1 MSVDVR
7 TASTVASRPPPPPKA
22 APEPEAGPDRRRL
35 YAGMAVLIG
44 WVLLHFLLKG
54 QDTLSLARS
63 DLTGPQEW
71 LNKIDDRL
79 QGSWVLGVTGAV
91 SDALNSVLTFLQE
104 LLSQPAFPRPVPEI
118 GWLGVL
124 AVATWLTLALAGWKY
139 ALLTAAA
146 FASFGLLGYWEDSLD
161 LLIVT
166 MVSVVICLLIGIP
179 LGIWMARSQL
189 ATSLLT
195 PVLDV
200 MQTMPSFVY
209 LLPMSLLFG
218 IGTAAAVI
226 ATLIY
231 AVPPVIRIT
240 AYGIRSVSPAT
251 MEATTS
257 MGSSRGQLLSKVQLP
272 MAKRTIIVGVNQTT
286 MAALSMATIAAFID
300 GPGLGQ
306 VVVVALQSLDVGTA
320 FVGGLCIVI
329 MAVMLDRVTTAA
341 AERSE
346 VQLRGGPSDTRRHW
360 IVLGVAGALALVALY
375 LSRIYT
381 WAAQFPESPDLGTP
395 LANAVQ
401 DASDFVT
408 TNWYDATKA
417 IANLVTYG
425 LINPLEALLAETP
438 WYVVGLVIV
447 AISALTGGLRSA
459 ATSTVCAGIILA
471 TGLWND
477 AMVTLATTLVAA
489 AVVMVLALVFGV
501 LIARSRGAN
510 AVIRPILDAAQVM
523 PPFVYL
529 VPALGLFLATRFT
542 AIVAAVIYAVP
553 VAIKLVADGIA
564 SVSPTTVEAAES
576 AGSST
581 SQVITKV
588 QIPMARSAIG
598 LAANQ
603 GLLYVFAMVVI
614 GGLVGAGG
622 LGYLV
627 VAGFSQ
633 DQLFG
638 KGLAA
643 GIAIVALAVMMD
655 RMTQHAN
662 ARGTRR

>member
-7 TASTVASRPPPPPKA
+7 TASAVSTGPDIPSSTPPE
-22 APEPEAGPDRRRL
+22 APAGPDRRRL
-35 YAGMAVLIG
+35 YALGAVLLG
-44 WVLLHFLLKG
+44 WVVLHFTMSG
-54 QDTLSLARS
+54 QDTLSLARAEM
-63 DLTGPQEW
+63 TGFQAW
-71 LNKIDDRL
+71 LNELDDRL
-79 QGSWVLGVTGAV
+79 QGSWVLSLTNAV
-91 SDALNSVLTFLQE
+91 SDALNSGLNFAQDLV
-104 LLSQPAFPRPVPEI
+104 SQPAFPRPVPHI

-124 AVATWLTLALAGWKY
+124 AVATWVTFALAGWKY

-146 FASFGLLGYWEDSLD
+146 FASFGVLGYWEDSLD

-166 MVSVVICLLIGIP
+166 FVSVVICLLIGIP
-179 LGIWMARSQL
+179 IGIWMARSKA
-189 ATSLLT
+189 ATAAIT

-209 LLPMSLLFG
+209 LLPMTLLFG

-240 AYGIRSVSPAT
+240 AYGIRSVSVAT

-257 MGSSRGQLLSKVQLP
+257 MGSSRSQLLTKVQLP

-341 AERSE
+341 AQRSDA
-346 VQLRGGPSDTRRHW
+346 QARSGPVDPRRRW
-360 IVLGVAGALALVALY
+360 VLLAVTGAAALVALY
-375 LSRIYT
+375 LSRLYT
-381 WAAQFPESPDLGTP
+381 WAAAFPESPDWGTP
-395 LANAVQ
+395 LGNAVQ

-408 TNWYDATKA
+408 TNWYEGTKA
-417 IANLVTYG
+417 IADLVSYG

-438 WYVVGLVIV
+438 WYVVAVVIV
-447 AISALTGGLRSA
+447 AVSALTGGMRSA
-459 ATSTVCAGIILA
+459 VTSTVCAGIILG
-471 TGLWND
+471 TGLWHD
-477 AMVTLATTLVAA
+477 SMVTLATTLVAA
-489 AVVMVLALVFGV
+489 AVVMVLALAFGV

-510 AVIRPILDAAQVM
+510 AVLRPILDAAQVM

-553 VAIKLVADGIA
+553 VAIKLVADGIQ
-564 SVSPTTVEAAES
+564 SVSPTAVEAAES

-588 QIPMARSAIG
+588 QLPMARSAIG

-633 DQLFG
+633 EQVFG

-662 ARGTRR
+662 ARTARR

>member
-7 TASTVASRPPPPPKA
+7 TVSAVSTGPDIPSR
-22 APEPEAGPDRRRL
+22 APEPSAGPDRRRV
-35 YAGMAVLIG
+35 YALGAVLLA
-44 WVLLHFLLKG
+44 WVVLHLAMSG
-54 QDTLSLARS
+54 QDTLSLARAEM
-63 DLTGPQEW
+63 TGFQNW
-71 LNKIDDRL
+71 LNELDDRL
-79 QGSWVLGVTGAV
+79 QGSSVLSLTNAV
-91 SDALNSVLTFLQE
+91 SDALDVVLTFAQDLV
-104 LLSQPAFPRPVPEI
+104 SQPAFPRPVPHI

-124 AVATWLTLALAGWKY
+124 AVATWVTFALAGWKY

-166 MVSVVICLLIGIP
+166 FVSVVICLLIGIP
-179 LGIWMARSQL
+179 LGIWMARSRA
-189 ATSLLT
+189 ATAVIT

-209 LLPMSLLFG
+209 LLPMTLLFG
-218 IGTAAAVI
+218 IGSAAAVI
-226 ATLIY
+226 ATMVY

-240 AYGIRSVSPAT
+240 AYGIRSVSVAT

-257 MGSSRGQLLSKVQLP
+257 MGSSRSQLLTKVQLP

-306 VVVVALQSLDVGTA
+306 VVVVALQSLDVATA

-341 AERSE
+341 AQRSDAQ
-346 VQLRGGPSDTRRHW
+346 VRSGPVDSRRRW
-360 IVLGVAGALALVALY
+360 LLLAVTGAAAVVALY
-375 LSRIYT
+375 LSRFYT
-381 WAAQFPESPDLGTP
+381 WAAAFPESPDWGTP
-395 LANAVQ
+395 LGNAVQ
-401 DASDFVT
+401 DVSDFVT
-408 TNWYDATKA
+408 TNWYDGTKA
-417 IANLVTYG
+417 IADLVSYG

-438 WYVVGLVIV
+438 WYVVAVVIV
-447 AISALTGGLRSA
+447 AVSALTGGMRSA
-459 ATSTVCAGIILA
+459 VTSTVCAAIILG
-471 TGLWND
+471 TGLWHD
-477 AMVTLATTLVAA
+477 SMVTLATTLVAA
-489 AVVMVLALVFGV
+489 AVVMVLALAFGV
-501 LIARSRGAN
+501 LIARSRSAN
-510 AVIRPILDAAQVM
+510 AVLRPILDAAQVM

-529 VPALGLFLATRFT
+529 VPALGLFLSTRFT

-553 VAIKLVADGIA
+553 VAIKLVADGIQ
-564 SVSPTTVEAAES
+564 SVSPTAVEAAES

-588 QIPMARSAIG
+588 QLPMARSAIG

-622 LGYLV
+622 LGYLA

-633 DQLFG
+633 EQVFG

-662 ARGTRR
+662 ARTARR

>member
-1 MSVDVR
+1 
-7 TASTVASRPPPPPKA
+7 
-22 APEPEAGPDRRRL
+22 
-35 YAGMAVLIG
+35 
-44 WVLLHFLLKG
+44 
-54 QDTLSLARS
+54 
-63 DLTGPQEW
+63 
-71 LNKIDDRL
+71 
-79 QGSWVLGVTGAV
+79 
-91 SDALNSVLTFLQE
+91 
-104 LLSQPAFPRPVPEI
+104 
-118 GWLGVL
+118 
-124 AVATWLTLALAGWKY
+124 
-139 ALLTAAA
+139 
-146 FASFGLLGYWEDSLD
+146 
-161 LLIVT
+161 
-166 MVSVVICLLIGIP
+166 
-179 LGIWMARSQL
+179 
-189 ATSLLT
+189 
-195 PVLDV
+195 
-200 MQTMPSFVY
+200 
-209 LLPMSLLFG
+209 
-218 IGTAAAVI
+218 
-226 ATLIY
+226 
-231 AVPPVIRIT
+231 
-240 AYGIRSVSPAT
+240 

-257 MGSSRGQLLSKVQLP
+257 MGSSRSQLLTKVQLP

-341 AERSE
+341 AQRSDA
-346 VQLRGGPSDTRRHW
+346 QARSGPVDSRRRW
-360 IVLGVAGALALVALY
+360 VLLAVTGAAAGVALY
-375 LSRIYT
+375 LSRLYT
-381 WAAQFPESPDLGTP
+381 WAAAFPESPDWGTP
-395 LANAVQ
+395 LGNAVQ
-401 DASDFVT
+401 DVSDFVT
-408 TNWYDATKA
+408 TNWYEGTKA
-417 IANLVTYG
+417 IADLVSYG

-438 WYVVGLVIV
+438 WYIVAVVIV
-447 AISALTGGLRSA
+447 AVSALTGGVRSA
-459 ATSTVCAGIILA
+459 VTSTVCAAIILG
-471 TGLWND
+471 TGLWHD
-477 AMVTLATTLVAA
+477 SMVTLATTLVAA
-489 AVVMVLALVFGV
+489 AVVMVLALAFGV

-510 AVIRPILDAAQVM
+510 AVLRPVLDAAQVM

-553 VAIKLVADGIA
+553 VAIKLVADGIQ
-564 SVSPTTVEAAES
+564 SVSPTAVEAAES

-588 QIPMARSAIG
+588 QLPMARSAIG

-633 DQLFG
+633 EQVFG

-662 ARGTRR
+662 ARTARR

>member
-7 TASTVASRPPPPPKA
+7 TVSAVSTGPDIPSSTPE
-22 APEPEAGPDRRRL
+22 APAGPDRWRL
-35 YAGMAVLIG
+35 YALGAVLLG
-44 WVLLHFLLKG
+44 WVALHFAMSG
-54 QDTLSLARS
+54 QDTLSLARAEM
-63 DLTGPQEW
+63 TGFQEW
-71 LNKIDDRL
+71 LNELDDRL
-79 QGSWVLGVTGAV
+79 QGSWVLSLTNAV
-91 SDALNSVLTFLQE
+91 SDALNGVLTFAQE
-104 LLSQPAFPRPVPEI
+104 LVSQPAFPRPVPHI

-124 AVATWLTLALAGWKY
+124 AVATWVTFALAGWKY

-166 MVSVVICLLIGIP
+166 LVSVAICLLIGIP
-179 LGIWMARSQL
+179 IGIWMARSK
-189 ATSLLT
+189 AVTAAIT

-209 LLPMSLLFG
+209 LLPMTLLFG
-218 IGTAAAVI
+218 IGSAAAVI

-240 AYGIRSVSPAT
+240 AYGIRSISVAT

-257 MGSSRGQLLSKVQLP
+257 MGSSRSQLLTKVQLP

-341 AERSE
+341 AQRSDA
-346 VQLRGGPSDTRRHW
+346 QARSGPVDSRRRW
-360 IVLGVAGALALVALY
+360 VLLAVTGAAAGVALY
-375 LSRIYT
+375 LSRLYT
-381 WAAQFPESPDLGTP
+381 WAAAFPESPDWGTP
-395 LANAVQ
+395 LGNAVQ
-401 DASDFVT
+401 DVSDFVT
-408 TNWYDATKA
+408 TNWYEGTKA
-417 IANLVTYG
+417 IADLVSYG

-438 WYVVGLVIV
+438 WYIVAVVIV
-447 AISALTGGLRSA
+447 AVSALTGGVRSA
-459 ATSTVCAGIILA
+459 VTSTVCAAIILG
-471 TGLWND
+471 TGLWHD
-477 AMVTLATTLVAA
+477 SMVTLATTLVAA
-489 AVVMVLALVFGV
+489 AVVMVLALAFGV

-510 AVIRPILDAAQVM
+510 AVLRPVLDAAQVM

-553 VAIKLVADGIA
+553 VAIKLVADGIQ
-564 SVSPTTVEAAES
+564 SVSPTAVEAAES

-588 QIPMARSAIG
+588 QLPMARSAIG

-633 DQLFG
+633 EQVFG

-662 ARGTRR
+662 ARTARR